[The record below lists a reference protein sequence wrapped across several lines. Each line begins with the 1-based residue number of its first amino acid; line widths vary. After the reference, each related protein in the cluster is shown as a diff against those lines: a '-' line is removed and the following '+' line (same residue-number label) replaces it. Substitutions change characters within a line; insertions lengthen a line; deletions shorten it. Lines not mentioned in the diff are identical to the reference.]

1 LFIAR
6 HRWLNRLKIV
16 QLYKILSKYEYSAV
30 RRSDLETFEKIM
42 AKRNKEKFI
51 GKVTR
56 LLPGN
61 DPQLSLMMA

>member
-1 LFIAR
+1 M
-6 HRWLNRLKIV
+6 V

-42 AKRNKEKFI
+42 AKRNKEKI
-51 GKVTR
+51 IRKVTR

-61 DPQLSLMMA
+61 GPQLSLMMA